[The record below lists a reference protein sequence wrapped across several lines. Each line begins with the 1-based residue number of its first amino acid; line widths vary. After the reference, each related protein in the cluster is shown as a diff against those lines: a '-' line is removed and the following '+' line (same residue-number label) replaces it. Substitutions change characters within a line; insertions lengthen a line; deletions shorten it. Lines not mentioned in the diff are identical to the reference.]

1 MRAWTWTSSVGMSFA
16 LCLRMRFRYKDQRGK
31 IVVLQDVTWLAQ
43 AVKNGVITPDTPL
56 SVGDEE
62 EFRSAALIVA
72 YQQVVVALERN
83 RLGTTVP
90 VVSGGS
96 RAATRPSTKARI
108 GVFVLLGAAMLALV
122 FFLTRAPDATPS
134 AVSAT
139 STPSPE
145 MQTALRGLVTEFGDS
160 IALRQHGLEEWLAEQ
175 GLEQRVHGRALQA
188 PASLRAIR
196 TAVAGYVA
204 RVEALVSGASVLA
217 SRLVLRADSME
228 GTDGVRHGLFAAA
241 GDALRDWERDLAAW
255 ADMQR
260 GTAATLDSLAEFT
273 LERQQSFVVRDGQ
286 PVFLSRSDAARF
298 REIVAGL
305 DDLASK
311 ERRWADDVLARNP
324 SWMAALAPADRPAFH
339 RTQRQR
345 SNQ

>member
-1 MRAWTWTSSVGMSFA
+1 
-16 LCLRMRFRYKDQRGK
+16 MRFRYKDQRGK

-43 AVKNGVITPDTPL
+43 AVRNGVITPDTPL

-83 RLGTTVP
+83 RLGTTAP
-90 VVSGGS
+90 VVSGG
-96 RAATRPSTKARI
+96 AGPARKRSKVRT
-108 GVFVLLGAAMLALV
+108 GAFALLGAATLALLY
-122 FFLTRAPDATPS
+122 FLTRAPDSTPS
-134 AVSAT
+134 AVSPTA
-139 STPSPE
+139 TPSLE
-145 MQTALRGLVTEFGDS
+145 MQTTLAGLVTEFGDS
-160 IALRQHGLEEWLAEQ
+160 IALRQHRLEEWLAQQ

-188 PASLRAIR
+188 PASLRTLR
-196 TAVAGYVA
+196 TAVAGYMA
-204 RVEALVSGASVLA
+204 RVETLLSGASVLA

-228 GTDGVRHGLFAAA
+228 GTDGLRHGLFAAA
-241 GDALRDWERDLAAW
+241 GEALRNWERDLAAW
-255 ADMQR
+255 ADVQR
-260 GTAATLDSLAEFT
+260 STAATLDSLAEFT

-305 DDLASK
+305 DDLAAK
-311 ERRWADDVLARNP
+311 EQRWAEDVLARNP
-324 SWMAALAPADRPAFH
+324 NWMATLAPADRPAF
-339 RTQRQR
+339 RRAQRQR